1 MAAKTET
8 SGKAIG
14 IDLGTTYSC
23 VGVWQNDRVEI
34 IANDQGN
41 RTTPSYVA
49 FTDTERLIGDAAKN
63 QVAMNPRNTVFDAK
77 RLIGR
82 RFSDPSVQS
91 DMKLWPFKVIPG
103 PADKPMIV
111 VTYKGEEKQFSAEE
125 ISSMV
130 LTKMREIAE
139 AYLGQ
144 SIKNAV
150 ITVPAYFNDSQRQA
164 TKDAGVI
171 AGLNVMRMINEPTA
185 AAIAYG
191 LDKKASRIGEQNV
204 LIFDLGGGT
213 FDVSLL
219 TIEEGIFEVK
229 ATAGDTHLGGEDFD
243 NRMVN
248 HFVAEFKRKHKKDI
262 SGNARALRRLRTACE
277 RAKRTL
283 SSTTQTTIEIDSLY
297 EGIDFY
303 STITRARFEELNMDM
318 FRKCMEPVEKCLRD
332 AKIDKSQVHEVVLV
346 GGSTRIPKVQSL
358 LQDFFNGKE
367 LCKSINPDE
376 AVAYGAAVQAAILS
390 GEGNEKVQDLLLL
403 DVTPLSLGLETAGGV
418 MTTLIPRNTTI
429 PTKKEQIFSTYS
441 DNQPGVLIQV
451 YEGERARTKD
461 NNLLGKFELTGIPPA
476 PRGVPQINVCF
487 DIDANGILN
496 VSAED
501 KTAGVKNKI
510 TITND
515 KGRLSKEEIEK
526 MVKEAEKYKAEDED
540 VKKKV
545 EAKNSLENYAYN
557 MRNSVRDDKI
567 AGKLDPADKEKIEK
581 AVNDAIE
588 WLERNQLAEVDELED
603 KLKELEGLCGPIIAK
618 MYQGGGAGD
627 MPMGGD
633 MPGAGGGYGAGSTGT
648 GSGAGPKIEE
658 VD

>member
-1 MAAKTET
+1 MAAKAE
-8 SGKAIG
+8 GKAIG

-63 QVAMNPRNTVFDAK
+63 QVAMNPSNTVFDAK

-82 RFSDPSVQS
+82 RFTDPSVQS
-91 DMKLWPFKVIPG
+91 DMKHWPFKVIAGPG
-103 PADKPMIV
+103 DKPMIV
-111 VTYKGEEKQFSAEE
+111 VTYKGEEKQFAAEE

-130 LTKMREIAE
+130 LIKMREVAE

-144 SIKNAV
+144 SMKNAV

-164 TKDAGVI
+164 TKDAGAI
-171 AGLNVMRMINEPTA
+171 SGLNVLRIINEPTA

-191 LDKKASRIGEQNV
+191 LDKKASRSGEKNV

-243 NRMVN
+243 NRLVN
-248 HFVAEFKRKHKKDI
+248 HFVQEFKRKHKKDI
-262 SGNARALRRLRTACE
+262 SSNARALRRLRTACE

-283 SSTTQTTIEIDSLY
+283 SSTAQTTIEIDSLF

-303 STITRARFEELNMDM
+303 STITRARFEELNMDL

-332 AKIDKSQVHEVVLV
+332 SKLDKSQVNEVVLV
-346 GGSTRIPKVQSL
+346 GGSTRIPKVQQL

-390 GEGNEKVQDLLLL
+390 GEGDDKVQDLLLL
-403 DVTPLSLGLETAGGV
+403 DVTPLSLGIETAGGV
-418 MTTLIPRNTTI
+418 MTVLIPRNTTI

-515 KGRLSKEEIEK
+515 KGRLSKEEIER
-526 MVKEAEKYKAEDED
+526 MVQEAERYKAEDEQ

-545 EAKNSLENYAYN
+545 EAKNALENYAYN
-557 MRNSVRDDKI
+557 MRNTIKDDKVG
-567 AGKLDPADKEKIEK
+567 GKLDPSDKGKMEK
-581 AVNDAIE
+581 AIDETIE
-588 WLERNQLAEVDELED
+588 WLDRNQLAEVDELED
-603 KLKELEGLCGPIIAK
+603 KLKELEGLCNPIIAK
-618 MYQGGGAGD
+618 MYQGGGGGD
-627 MPMGGD
+627 VPMGG
-633 MPGAGGGYGAGSTGT
+633 AEV
-648 GSGAGPKIEE
+648 GSGGSAAGPKIEE

>member
-1 MAAKTET
+1 MASKSET
-8 SGKAIG
+8 PSGPAIG

-23 VGVWQNDRVEI
+23 VGVWQHDRVEI

-49 FTDTERLIGDAAKN
+49 FTDTERLVGDAAKN
-63 QVAMNPRNTVFDAK
+63 QVAMNPQNTVFDAK

-82 RFSDPSVQS
+82 RYSDPSVQS
-91 DMKLWPFKVIPG
+91 DAKHWPFKIYSGPG
-103 PADKPMIV
+103 DKPMISV
-111 VTYKGEEKQFSAEE
+111 QYKGETKSFAPEE

-130 LTKMREIAE
+130 LVKMREIAE
-139 AYLGQ
+139 AYLGKD
-144 SIKNAV
+144 IKNAV
-150 ITVPAYFNDSQRQA
+150 VTVPAYFNDSQRQA

-171 AGLNVMRMINEPTA
+171 AGLNVLRIINEPTA

-191 LDKKASRIGEQNV
+191 LDKKGTSKGEKHV

-213 FDVSLL
+213 FDVSIL

-229 ATAGDTHLGGEDFD
+229 ATSGDTHLGGEDFD

-248 HFVAEFKRKHKKDI
+248 HFVQEFKRKYKKDI
-262 SGNARALRRLRTACE
+262 AGNARALRRLRTACE

-283 SSTTQTTIEIDSLY
+283 SSTAQTTIEIDSLY

-318 FRKCMEPVEKCLRD
+318 FRKCMEPVEKSLKD
-332 AKIDKSQVHEVVLV
+332 AKMDKGQIHDVVLV
-346 GGSTRIPKVQSL
+346 GGSTRIPKVQQL

-390 GEGNEKVQDLLLL
+390 GEGSEKVQDLLLL

-418 MTTLIPRNTTI
+418 MTVLIPRNTTV
-429 PTKKEQIFSTYS
+429 PTKKEQVFSTYS

-451 YEGERARTKD
+451 FEGERARTRD
-461 NNLLGKFELTGIPPA
+461 NNLLGKFELSGIPPA
-476 PRGVPQINVCF
+476 PRGVPQITVTF

-501 KTAGVKNKI
+501 KTTGQKNKI

-515 KGRLSKEEIEK
+515 KGRLSKDEIER
-526 MVKEAEKYKAEDED
+526 MVQDAEKYKSEDEEARR
-540 VKKKV
+540 KV
-545 EAKNSLENYAYN
+545 DAKNGLENYAYN
-557 MRNSVRDDKI
+557 MRNTIRDD
-567 AGKLDPADKEKIEK
+567 ATSSKLDPADKKKIED
-581 AVNDAIE
+581 AVSDAIS
-588 WLERNQLAEVDELED
+588 WLDTNQLAEVDEFED
-603 KLKELEGLCGPIIAK
+603 KQKELEGICNPIITK
-618 MYQGGGAGD
+618 MYQEAGAAGGVSGGAGPTGD
-627 MPMGGD
+627 GGQ
-633 MPGAGGGYGAGSTGT
+633 
-648 GSGAGPKIEE
+648 GPKIEE

>member
-1 MAAKTET
+1 MA
-8 SGKAIG
+8 GKGEGPAIG

-23 VGVWQNDRVEI
+23 VGVWQHDRVEI

-63 QVAMNPRNTVFDAK
+63 QVAMNPINTVFDAK

-82 RFSDPSVQS
+82 RFADASVQS
-91 DMKLWPFKVIPG
+91 DIKHWPFKVTPG
-103 PADKPMIV
+103 PADKPMISV
-111 VTYKGEEKQFSAEE
+111 NYKGEEKQFSAEE

-130 LTKMREIAE
+130 LIKMREIAE
-139 AYLGQ
+139 AYLGTT
-144 SIKNAV
+144 IKNAV
-150 ITVPAYFNDSQRQA
+150 VTVPAYFNDSQRQA

-171 AGLNVMRMINEPTA
+171 AGLNVMRIINEPTA

-191 LDKKASRIGEQNV
+191 LDKKATSVGEKNV

-248 HFVAEFKRKHKKDI
+248 HFVQEFKRKNKKDI
-262 SGNARALRRLRTACE
+262 SGNPRALRRLRTACE

-283 SSTTQTTIEIDSLY
+283 SSTAQTTIEIDSLY

-303 STITRARFEELNMDM
+303 STITRARFEEMNMDL

-332 AKIDKSQVHEVVLV
+332 AKMDKSTVHDAVLV
-346 GGSTRIPKVQSL
+346 GGSTRIPKVQQL

-418 MTTLIPRNTTI
+418 MTEHHH
-429 PTKKEQIFSTYS
+429 PTKKEQVFSTYS

-451 YEGERARTKD
+451 YEGERTRTRD
-461 NNLLGKFELTGIPPA
+461 NNLLGKFELSGIPPA
-476 PRGVPQINVCF
+476 PRGVPQITVCF

-501 KTAGVKNKI
+501 KTTGQKNKI

-515 KGRLSKEEIEK
+515 KGRLSKEDIEK
-526 MVKEAEKYKAEDED
+526 MVQEAEKYKSEDEEH
-540 VKKKV
+540 KKKV
-545 EAKNSLENYAYN
+545 ESKNSLENYAYN
-557 MRNSVRDDKI
+557 MRNTIKDDKI
-567 AGKLDPADKEKIEK
+567 SSKLGADDKKKIE
-581 AVNDAIE
+581 DAIDE
-588 WLERNQLAEVDELED
+588 AIQWLDTNQLAEADEFDD
-603 KLKELEGLCGPIIAK
+603 KMKELESLCNPIIAK
-618 MYQGGGAGD
+618 MYQGA
-627 MPMGGD
+627 GGD
-633 MPGAGGGYGAGSTGT
+633 MGGGMEDDAPPASGSA
-648 GSGAGPKIEE
+648 AGPKIEE

>member
-1 MAAKTET
+1 MAPKTE
-8 SGKAIG
+8 GKAIG

-63 QVAMNPRNTVFDAK
+63 QVAMNPQNTVFDAK

-82 RFSDPSVQS
+82 RFSDHSVQS
-91 DMKLWPFKVIPG
+91 DMKHWPFKVISGPG
-103 PADKPMIV
+103 DKPMIV
-111 VTYKGEEKQFSAEE
+111 VKYKGEEKHFAPEE

-130 LTKMREIAE
+130 LTKMKEIAE

-144 SIKNAV
+144 TVKNAV

-164 TKDAGVI
+164 TKDAGAI
-171 AGLNVMRMINEPTA
+171 AGLNVLRIINEPTA

-191 LDKKASRIGEQNV
+191 LDKKGSRSGEKNV

-243 NRMVN
+243 NRLVN

-262 SGNARALRRLRTACE
+262 STNARALRRLRTACE

-283 SSTTQTTIEIDSLY
+283 SSTSQTTIEIDSLY

-303 STITRARFEELNMDM
+303 ATITRARFEELNMDL
-318 FRKCMEPVEKCLRD
+318 FRKCMEPVEKCLRR
-332 AKIDKSQVHEVVLV
+332 APRLIRVK
-346 GGSTRIPKVQSL
+346 
-358 LQDFFNGKE
+358 FM
-367 LCKSINPDE
+367 
-376 AVAYGAAVQAAILS
+376 S
-390 GEGNEKVQDLLLL
+390 GEGDEKVQDFLLL
-403 DVTPLSLGLETAGGV
+403 DHSSQPRIETAGGV
-418 MTTLIPRNTTI
+418 MTVLIPRNTTI

-451 YEGERARTKD
+451 YEGERAKTKD

-476 PRGVPQINVCF
+476 PRGVPQLMC
-487 DIDANGILN
+487 
-496 VSAED
+496 VS
-501 KTAGVKNKI
+501 TLTPTVF
-510 TITND
+510 
-515 KGRLSKEEIEK
+515 
-526 MVKEAEKYKAEDED
+526 
-540 VKKKV
+540 
-545 EAKNSLENYAYN
+545 
-557 MRNSVRDDKI
+557 
-567 AGKLDPADKEKIEK
+567 
-581 AVNDAIE
+581 
-588 WLERNQLAEVDELED
+588 
-603 KLKELEGLCGPIIAK
+603 
-618 MYQGGGAGD
+618 
-627 MPMGGD
+627 
-633 MPGAGGGYGAGSTGT
+633 
-648 GSGAGPKIEE
+648 
-658 VD
+658 